1 MAFKFKVGQVV
12 KFIDCEENKF
22 SPPHGSI
29 GTVLKVGAIGM
40 DYLVK
45 FPNAWLPEGC
55 NLWYHEDELEAVE
68 DGGKEELVDTTVSN
82 IEGVCYRLQ
91 LHPLDCV

>member
-1 MAFKFKVGQVV
+1 MAFKFKVGQAV

-29 GTVLKVGAIGM
+29 GTVLKVGAIGV

-45 FPNAWLPEGC
+45 FPDGTVTGLEWLPEGW
-55 NLWYHEDELEAVE
+55 NFWYHEDELEAVE
-68 DGGKEELVDTTVSN
+68 DGWKEECVDAEMPNTQR
-82 IEGVCYRLQ
+82 VCSQ
-91 LHPLDCV
+91 W

>member
-29 GTVLKVGAIGM
+29 GAVLKVGAIGV
-40 DYLVK
+40 DYLVE
-45 FPNAWLPEGC
+45 FPNTWIPEGC
-55 NLWYHEDELEAVE
+55 NFWYHEDELEAVIN
-68 DGGKEELVDTTVSN
+68 GWKEECACTAMPNTQR
-82 IEGVCYRLQ
+82 VCNQ
-91 LHPLDCV
+91 W

>member
-29 GTVLKVGAIGM
+29 GTVLKVGAIGV
-40 DYLVK
+40 DYLVE
-45 FPNAWLPEGC
+45 FPNTWIPEGC
-55 NLWYHEDELEAVE
+55 NFWYHEDELEAVK
-68 DGGKEELVDTTVSN
+68 DGRKEECAYTAMPN
-82 IEGVCYRLQ
+82 IERICCKL
-91 LHPLDCV
+91 

>member
-40 DYLVK
+40 DYLVE
-45 FPNAWLPEGC
+45 FPNTWLPEGC
-55 NLWYHEDELEAVE
+55 NFWYHEDELEAVV
-68 DGGKEELVDTTVSN
+68 DGKEYEYAYSPMPN
-82 IEGVCYRLQ
+82 SKRI
-91 LHPLDCV
+91 CVRW

>member
-1 MAFKFKVGQVV
+1 MAYKFKVGQAV

-29 GTVLKVGAIGM
+29 GTVLKVGAIGV

-45 FPNAWLPEGC
+45 FPDGTVNSFSWLPEGW
-55 NLWYHEDELEAVE
+55 NFWYHEDELEAVI
-68 DGGKEELVDTTVSN
+68 DGGKEEIVRTAMSN
-82 IEGVCYRLQ
+82 T
-91 LHPLDCV
+91 